1 MVAPT
6 EGTHRPEKSET
17 EAGARQPDSTELIQQ
32 LKKELRSVRAELK
45 ATQANPAKEL
55 NQLRLKLAQA
65 QRDLAKAKQVKD
77 AAGVAQ
83 AKALSTELTK
93 LRVSLQ
99 NTSATVKRHTGI
111 AYMEAVG
118 AELQAIQKELGQI
131 QGTLSLSR
139 LQLGLILLGICWSA
153 IAVADIV
160 FYSRQ
165 LWYRLQDFPGL
176 GRLLETD
183 EASGDKAP
191 NMLPTTATP
200 LQTGA
205 QVVGYRVTSGFGSR
219 VPPCEGCSDYH
230 PAIDLAT
237 PTGTAVFTPISA
249 SVTCLGGVN
258 DPAGNY
264 AKLQPKHPEAPQF
277 LLLHLDGCTPG
288 DYAAGERIGTTGA
301 TGRGT
306 GPHLDVRQIE
316 DEVYV
321 NPTREW
327 VQRILSPTTNIL
339 SDLSDAEILCAIGA
353 AEGTLNDDCRP
364 NAAYYGHTDPGNG
377 AHNLGAFSYQQ
388 GAVTPTEA
396 DRKQLAYLR
405 SQIPYYQAQAR
416 EKFGQELSKAALLTI
431 LDLHNQAPAA
441 ANDFIQHLPGHNPTP
456 QALIEARTES
466 FVNPATG
473 QLDAPGLGNRPNTV
487 QADQTRRVNELLPQL
502 NSQP

>member
-6 EGTHRPEKSET
+6 EGTHRPGT
-17 EAGARQPDSTELIQQ
+17 PEAGAGAGQPDSAELIQQ
-32 LKKELRSVRAELK
+32 LRKELRSVRAELK
-45 ATQANPAKEL
+45 AAQANPEKEL

-83 AKALSTELTK
+83 AKALSAELTK

-118 AELQAIQKELGQI
+118 AELKAIQKELGQI

-139 LQLGLILLGICWSA
+139 LQLGLILLGVCWSA

-165 LWYRLQDFPGL
+165 LWHRLQDLPGL
-176 GRLLETD
+176 GLLWGAD
-183 EASGDKAP
+183 EATHNRVPDS
-191 NMLPTTATP
+191 LPTTATP
-200 LQTGA
+200 LQPGDEVA
-205 QVVGYRVTSGFGSR
+205 GYRITSGFGSR
-219 VPPCEGCSDYH
+219 VPPCEGCSAYH

-237 PTGTAVFTPISA
+237 PTGTAVFTPVSA
-249 SVTCLGGVN
+249 SVQCLGGLD

-288 DYAAGERIGTTGA
+288 EHTAGARIGTTGA

-316 DEVYV
+316 EEVYV

-327 VQRILSPTTNIL
+327 VERILSPSTNI
-339 SDLSDAEILCAIGA
+339 LSDAEILCAIGS
-353 AEGTLNDDCRP
+353 AEGTLNEDCSP
-364 NAAYYGHTDPGNG
+364 NDAYYGHTDPGNG
-377 AHNLGAFSYQQ
+377 ARNLGAFSYQH

-396 DRKQLAYLR
+396 DQKQLVELR
-405 SQIPYYQAQAR
+405 SQIPHYQAQAR
-416 EKFGQELSKAALLTI
+416 EKFGTELSKAALLTV

-441 ANDFIQHLPGHNPTP
+441 AVDFIEHLPSHDPTP
-456 QALIEARTES
+456 QALIEARANS
-466 FVNPATG
+466 FVNPETG
-473 QLDAPGLGNRPNTV
+473 QLEAPGLGNSSSTV
-487 QADQTRRVNELLPQL
+487 KADQKRRVHELMPHL
-502 NSQP
+502 NAQP

>member
-17 EAGARQPDSTELIQQ
+17 EAGAGQSNSAELIQQ

-45 ATQANPAKEL
+45 TAQANPEKEL

-83 AKALSTELTK
+83 AKAISAELTK

-111 AYMEAVG
+111 TYMEAVG
-118 AELQAIQKELGQI
+118 AELQAIQQELGQI

-139 LQLGLILLGICWSA
+139 LQLGLILLGVCWSA

-165 LWYRLQDFPGL
+165 LWHRLQDLPGL
-176 GRLLETD
+176 DLLLGTD
-183 EASGDKAP
+183 EATSNGAP
-191 NMLPTTATP
+191 DSLPMTATP
-200 LQTGA
+200 LQMGDEVA
-205 QVVGYRVTSGFGSR
+205 GYRITSGFGSR

-230 PAIDLAT
+230 PAIDLGT
-237 PTGTAVFTPISA
+237 PTGTAIFTPISA
-249 SVTCLGGVN
+249 SVQCLGGLD

-264 AKLQPKHPEAPQF
+264 AKLQPKQPEAPQF

-288 DYAAGERIGTTGA
+288 DYAAGERIGTTGS

-327 VQRILSPTTNIL
+327 VERILDPTMSL
-339 SDLSDAEILCAIGA
+339 LSDAEIFCAIGA
-353 AEGTLNDDCRP
+353 AEGTLNDDCSP
-364 NAAYYGHTDPGNG
+364 NEAYYGHTDPGNG
-377 AHNLGAFSYQQ
+377 AHNLGAFSYQHR
-388 GAVTPTEA
+388 AVTPTEA

-405 SQIPYYQAQAR
+405 SHIPHYQARAR
-416 EKFGQELSKAALLTI
+416 EKFGKQLSKAALLAV

-441 ANDFIQHLPGHNPTP
+441 AADFIEHLPNHDPTP
-456 QALIEARTES
+456 QALAEARTNS
-466 FVNPATG
+466 FVNPDTG
-473 QLDAPGLGNRPNTV
+473 QLEAPGLGNNPNTV
-487 QADQTRRVNELLPQL
+487 RADQKRRVDELIP
-502 NSQP
+502 

>member
-6 EGTHRPEKSET
+6 EGTHRPGKSET
-17 EAGARQPDSTELIQQ
+17 GAGTQPSDSAELIKQ
-32 LKKELRSVRAELK
+32 LKQELRSVRAELRQ
-45 ATQANPAKEL
+45 AQANPEKEL

-65 QRDLAKAKQVKD
+65 QRELAKAKQVRD

-83 AKALSTELTK
+83 AKALSAELTK

-99 NTSATVKRHTGI
+99 NTSASFKRHTGI
-111 AYMEAVG
+111 TYMEAVG

-139 LQLGLILLGICWSA
+139 LQLGLILLGVCWSA

-165 LWYRLQDFPGL
+165 LWHRLQDLPGL
-176 GRLLETD
+176 DLLWETD
-183 EASGDKAP
+183 EATSSGAP
-191 NMLPTTATP
+191 DILPTTATP
-200 LQTGA
+200 LQMGDEVA
-205 QVVGYRVTSGFGSR
+205 GYRITSGFGNR

-237 PTGTAVFTPISA
+237 PTGTAIFTPISA
-249 SVTCLGGVN
+249 SVECLGGLD

-264 AKLQPKHPEAPQF
+264 AKLQSKHPEAPQF

-288 DYAAGERIGTTGA
+288 EYAVGERIGTTGA

-306 GPHLDVRQIE
+306 GPHLDIRQIE

-327 VQRILSPTTNIL
+327 VERILSLSTNL
-339 SDLSDAEILCAIGA
+339 LSDAEILCAIGA
-353 AEGTLNDDCRP
+353 AEGTLNDDCNP
-364 NAAYYGHTDPGNG
+364 NNAYYGHTDPGNG

-396 DRKQLAYLR
+396 DRKQLAELR
-405 SQIPYYQAQAR
+405 SHIPHYQAQAR
-416 EKFGQELSKAALLTI
+416 EKFGQELSKAALLAV

-441 ANDFIQHLPGHNPTP
+441 AADLIEHLPSHNPTP
-456 QALIEARTES
+456 QMLIEARAKS

-473 QLDAPGLGNRPNTV
+473 QLDAPGLGNNPSTV
-487 QADQTRRVNELLPQL
+487 RADQQRRVEELIPQL
-502 NSQP
+502 NPKP

>member
-6 EGTHRPEKSET
+6 EGTHRPGKSET
-17 EAGARQPDSTELIQQ
+17 GTGTGQPDSAELIQQ

-45 ATQANPAKEL
+45 AAQANPEKEL

-65 QRDLAKAKQVKD
+65 QRELAKAKQVKD

-83 AKALSTELTK
+83 ARALSAEFTK

-99 NTSATVKRHTGI
+99 NTSATIKRHTGI
-111 AYMEAVG
+111 AYMEALG
-118 AELQAIQKELGQI
+118 TELQAIQKELGQI

-139 LQLGLILLGICWSA
+139 LQLGLILLGVCWSA
-153 IAVADIV
+153 IAVADMV

-165 LWYRLQDFPGL
+165 LWHRLQDLPGL
-176 GRLLETD
+176 DLLWGTD
-183 EASGDKAP
+183 EATSNGAP
-191 NMLPTTATP
+191 DTLPVTATP
-200 LQTGA
+200 LQPGDEVA
-205 QVVGYRVTSGFGSR
+205 GYRITSGFGNR

-249 SVTCLGGVN
+249 SVQCLGGLD

-264 AKLQPKHPEAPQF
+264 AKLQPKQPEAPQF

-288 DYAAGERIGTTGA
+288 DYTAGERIGTTGA
-301 TGRGT
+301 TGQGT

-327 VQRILSPTTNIL
+327 VEQILSPTTNT
-339 SDLSDAEILCAIGA
+339 LSDAEILCAIGA
-353 AEGTLNDDCRP
+353 AEGTRNDDCSP
-364 NAAYYGHTDPGNG
+364 NQAYYGHTDPGN
-377 AHNLGAFSYQQ
+377 AAQNLGTFSYQH
-388 GAVTPTEA
+388 GAATPTEA
-396 DRKQLAYLR
+396 DQKQLAELR
-405 SQIPYYQAQAR
+405 SQIPRYQAQAR
-416 EKFGQELSKAALLTI
+416 EKFGKELSKAALLAV

-441 ANDFIQHLPGHNPTP
+441 AADFIQHLPSHDPTP
-456 QALIEARTES
+456 QTIVEARVNS

-473 QLDAPGLGNRPNTV
+473 QLEAPGLGNSPTTV
-487 QADQTRRVNELLPQL
+487 RADQKRRVDELIPQP

>member
-6 EGTHRPEKSET
+6 EGTHRPGKSET
-17 EAGARQPDSTELIQQ
+17 EAGTGQSDSAELIKQ
-32 LKKELRSVRAELK
+32 LKQELRSVRAELK
-45 ATQANPAKEL
+45 QAQANPEKEF
-55 NQLRLKLAQA
+55 NQLCLKLAQA
-65 QRDLAKAKQVKD
+65 QRELAKAKQVKD

-83 AKALSTELTK
+83 AKALSAELTK

-99 NTSATVKRHTGI
+99 NTSASFKRHTGI
-111 AYMEAVG
+111 AYMEAFG

-139 LQLGLILLGICWSA
+139 LQLGLILLGVCWSA

-165 LWYRLQDFPGL
+165 LWHRLQDLPGL
-176 GRLLETD
+176 DLLLGTD
-183 EASGDKAP
+183 EAASNGAP
-191 NMLPTTATP
+191 DSLPMTATP
-200 LQTGA
+200 LQLGDEVA
-205 QVVGYRVTSGFGSR
+205 GYRITSGFGNR

-237 PTGTAVFTPISA
+237 PTGTTVFTPISA
-249 SVTCLGGVN
+249 SVQCLGGVD

-264 AKLQPKHPEAPQF
+264 AKLQPKHPETPQF

-327 VQRILSPTTNIL
+327 VERILSPTTNIL
-339 SDLSDAEILCAIGA
+339 LSDAEILCAIGA
-353 AEGTLNDDCRP
+353 AEGTLDGNCNP
-364 NAAYYGHTDPGNG
+364 NPAYYGHTDPGNG
-377 AHNLGAFSYQQ
+377 VHNLGAFSYQH
-388 GAVTPTEA
+388 GAATPTEA
-396 DRKQLAYLR
+396 DQKQLAYLR
-405 SQIPYYQAQAR
+405 SQIPHYQAQAHK
-416 EKFGQELSKAALLTI
+416 KFGTELSKAALLTV

-441 ANDFIQHLPGHNPTP
+441 AADFIEHLPSHDPTP
-456 QALIEARTES
+456 HALIEARANS
-466 FVNPATG
+466 FVNPVTRD
-473 QLDAPGLGNRPNTV
+473 LDAPGLGNSSSTV
-487 QADQTRRVNELLPQL
+487 KADQKRRVDELIPQL
-502 NSQP
+502 NTQP